1 MEAED
6 RGREPARWCMHW
18 AEVGVFDDNAT
29 SFGIDVSNL
38 MEAAGQ
44 GLAAQA
50 IRMLDSMNKKR
61 GPIWILCGP
70 GNNGGDGFAAALGLI
85 EEGVDVRL
93 LATHLIQRG
102 AAAQEYRERCSA
114 ANIPLSIWPEVQSTI
129 GTGHPALIIDCLVG
143 AGPGHAGVRLRGD
156 VASVRNWLAESRG
169 RDSPVLAC
177 DMPTGLGGPDVIK
190 ATATVTYHAEK
201 WALRDSDGNVQP
213 DVGEIHTAN
222 LPWPAHVEDCGP
234 GDARRHPPIR
244 ADARKGDR
252 GRLLIIG
259 GGPYHGAPI
268 LAGLA
273 AERSGCDLI
282 HLAMPT
288 EAVERAEWPLSL
300 IPEPI
305 PDSSHLTS
313 LSVGPILDR
322 VLTGRGCQAVL
333 IGPGLGREDASI
345 DAVCEIIEKLV
356 ESNIPLVID
365 ADAIR
370 ALPSHAWPTG
380 MVGVVTPHATEMA
393 HWLGASDPAEILQ
406 IRARRD
412 GIARVVE
419 DESCVIVRT
428 GAEDELWAPG
438 GRHCFATGG
447 HARMSVGGTG
457 DLLSGCIAGLIAQG
471 MSPWSAS
478 RLGCALLRSAGA
490 SAAIEYG
497 PGLSASDVPAH
508 IARTLAKWTG
518 QDADRDA

>member
-18 AEVGVFDDNAT
+18 TEVGVFDDNAAA
-29 SFGIDVSNL
+29 FGIDISNL

-50 IRMLDSMNKKR
+50 VRMLEASDRRR

-70 GNNGGDGFAAALGLI
+70 GNNGGDGFAAALGLV

-102 AAAQEYRERCSA
+102 SAAQDYRDRCSA
-114 ANIPLSIWPEVQSTI
+114 AGIPLSIWPEVKSTI
-129 GTGHPALIIDCLVG
+129 GTGHPALVIDCLIG
-143 AGPGHAGVRLRGD
+143 AGPGNAGSRLRGD
-156 VASVRNWLAESRG
+156 VASVRNWLSESRG
-169 RDSPVLAC
+169 RESPVLAC
-177 DMPTGLGGPDVIK
+177 DMPTGLGGQDVIK
-190 ATATVTYHAEK
+190 ATATVTFHAEK
-201 WALRDSDGNVQP
+201 WALRDTNGQIQP

-222 LPWPAHVEDCGP
+222 LPWSARVEDCGP

-252 GRLLIIG
+252 GRLLIVG

-282 HLAMPT
+282 HVAMPSD
-288 EAVERAEWPLSL
+288 AVERADWPLSL

-305 PDSSHLTS
+305 GDTSHLTT
-313 LSVGPILDR
+313 LSVRAILDR
-322 VLTGRGCQAVL
+322 VLNGRGCQAVL
-333 IGPGLGREDASI
+333 IGPGLGREDSSI

-356 ESNIPLVID
+356 EANIPLIID

-370 ALPSHAWPTG
+370 ALPSHAWPNG

-412 GIARVVE
+412 GIDRVVE

-471 MSPWSAS
+471 MSPWAAS

-490 SAAIEYG
+490 SAALEFG

-518 QDADRDA
+518 QDTDRDA

>member
-18 AEVGVFDDNAT
+18 TEVSVFDDNAAA
-29 SFGIDVSNL
+29 FGIDISNL

-50 IRMLDSMNKKR
+50 VRMLEASNRRR

-70 GNNGGDGFAAALGLI
+70 GNNGGDGFAAALGLV

-102 AAAQEYRERCSA
+102 SAAQDYRDRCSA
-114 ANIPLSIWPEVQSTI
+114 AGIPLSIWPEVKSTI
-129 GTGHPALIIDCLVG
+129 GTGHPALVIDCLIG
-143 AGPGHAGVRLRGD
+143 AGPGNAGSRLRGD
-156 VASVRNWLAESRG
+156 VASVRNWLRESRG
-169 RDSPVLAC
+169 RESPVLAC
-177 DMPTGLGGPDVIK
+177 DMPTGLGGQDVIK
-190 ATATVTYHAEK
+190 ATATVTFHAEK
-201 WALRDSDGNVQP
+201 WALRNADGQIQP

-222 LPWPAHVEDCGP
+222 LPWSARVEDCGP
-234 GDARRHPPIR
+234 GDVRRHPPIR

-252 GRLLIIG
+252 GRLLIVG

-282 HLAMPT
+282 HVAMPSD
-288 EAVERAEWPLSL
+288 AVERADWPLSL

-305 PDSSHLTS
+305 GDTSHLTT
-313 LSVGPILDR
+313 LSVRAILDR
-322 VLTGRGCQAVL
+322 VLNGRGCQAVL
-333 IGPGLGREDASI
+333 IGPGLGREDSSI

-356 ESNIPLVID
+356 EANIPLIID

-370 ALPSHAWPTG
+370 ALPSHAWPNG

-412 GIARVVE
+412 GIDRVVE

-438 GRHCFATGG
+438 GRHCFAIGG

-471 MSPWSAS
+471 MSPWAAS

-490 SAAIEYG
+490 SAALEFG

-518 QDADRDA
+518 QEADRDA

>member
-1 MEAED
+1 
-6 RGREPARWCMHW
+6 MHW
-18 AEVGVFDDNAT
+18 TEVGVFDDNAAA
-29 SFGIDVSNL
+29 FGIDISNL

-50 IRMLDSMNKKR
+50 VRMLEASDRRR

-70 GNNGGDGFAAALGLI
+70 GNNGGDGFAAALGLV

-102 AAAQEYRERCSA
+102 SAAQDYRDRCSA
-114 ANIPLSIWPEVQSTI
+114 AGIPLSIWPEVKSTI
-129 GTGHPALIIDCLVG
+129 GTGHPALVIDCLIG
-143 AGPGHAGVRLRGD
+143 AGPGNAGSRLRGD
-156 VASVRNWLAESRG
+156 VASVRNWLSESRG
-169 RDSPVLAC
+169 RESPVLAC
-177 DMPTGLGGPDVIK
+177 DMPTGLGGQDVIK
-190 ATATVTYHAEK
+190 ATATVTFHAEK
-201 WALRDSDGNVQP
+201 WALRDTNGQIQP

-222 LPWPAHVEDCGP
+222 LPWSARVEDCGP

-252 GRLLIIG
+252 GRLLIVG

-282 HLAMPT
+282 HVAMPSD
-288 EAVERAEWPLSL
+288 AVERADWPLSL

-305 PDSSHLTS
+305 GDTSHLTT
-313 LSVGPILDR
+313 LSVRAILDR
-322 VLTGRGCQAVL
+322 VLNGRGCQAVL
-333 IGPGLGREDASI
+333 IGPGLGREDSSI

-356 ESNIPLVID
+356 EANIPLIID

-370 ALPSHAWPTG
+370 ALPSHAWPNG

-412 GIARVVE
+412 GIDRVVE

-471 MSPWSAS
+471 MSPWAAS

-490 SAAIEYG
+490 SAALEFG

-518 QDADRDA
+518 QDTDRDA

>member
-50 IRMLDSMNKKR
+50 IRMLDSMDKKR

-102 AAAQEYRERCSA
+102 AAAQDYRERCSA

-129 GTGHPALIIDCLVG
+129 GTGHPALIVDCLVG

-201 WALRDSDGNVQP
+201 WALRDTNGNVQP

-222 LPWPAHVEDCGP
+222 LPWPARVEDCGP

-252 GRLLIIG
+252 GRLLIVG

-305 PDSSHLTS
+305 SDSSHLTS
-313 LSVGPILDR
+313 LSVGAILDR

-356 ESNIPLVID
+356 ESNIPLIID

-370 ALPSHAWPTG
+370 ALPSHAWPAG
-380 MVGVVTPHATEMA
+380 MVGVVTPHAAEMA

-471 MSPWSAS
+471 MSPWAAS

-490 SAAIEYG
+490 SAAIEFG

-518 QDADRDA
+518 QDVDRDA

>member
-18 AEVGVFDDNAT
+18 TEVGVFDDNAAA
-29 SFGIDVSNL
+29 FGIDISNL

-50 IRMLDSMNKKR
+50 IRMLEASDRRR

-70 GNNGGDGFAAALGLI
+70 GNNGGDGFAAALGLV

-102 AAAQEYRERCSA
+102 SAAQDYRDRCSA
-114 ANIPLSIWPEVQSTI
+114 AGIPLSIWPEVKSTI
-129 GTGHPALIIDCLVG
+129 GTGHPALVIDCLIG
-143 AGPGHAGVRLRGD
+143 AGPGHAVSRLRGD
-156 VASVRNWLAESRG
+156 VASVRNWLRESRG
-169 RDSPVLAC
+169 RESRVLAC
-177 DMPTGLGGPDVIK
+177 DMPTGLGGQDVIK
-190 ATATVTYHAEK
+190 ATATVTFHAEK
-201 WALRDSDGNVQP
+201 WALRDTNGQIQP

-222 LPWPAHVEDCGP
+222 LPWSARVEDCGP
-234 GDARRHPPIR
+234 GDVRRHPPIR

-252 GRLLIIG
+252 GRLLIVG

-282 HLAMPT
+282 HVAMPSD
-288 EAVERAEWPLSL
+288 AVERAEWPLSL
-300 IPEPI
+300 IPESI
-305 PDSSHLTS
+305 GDTSHLTT
-313 LSVGPILDR
+313 LSVRAILDR
-322 VLTGRGCQAVL
+322 VLNGRGCQAVL
-333 IGPGLGREDASI
+333 IGPGLGREDSSI

-356 ESNIPLVID
+356 AANIPLVID

-370 ALPSHAWPTG
+370 ALPSHAWPNG

-412 GIARVVE
+412 GIDRVVE

-471 MSPWSAS
+471 MSPWAAS

-490 SAAIEYG
+490 SAALEFG

-518 QDADRDA
+518 QDTDRDA

>member
-1 MEAED
+1 M
-6 RGREPARWCMHW
+6 
-18 AEVGVFDDNAT
+18 FDDNAAA
-29 SFGIDVSNL
+29 FGIDISNL

-50 IRMLDSMNKKR
+50 VRMLEASNRRR

-70 GNNGGDGFAAALGLI
+70 GNNGGDGFAAALGLV

-102 AAAQEYRERCSA
+102 SAAQDYRDRCSA
-114 ANIPLSIWPEVQSTI
+114 AGIPLSIWPEVKSTI
-129 GTGHPALIIDCLVG
+129 GTGHPALVIDCLIG
-143 AGPGHAGVRLRGD
+143 AGPGNAGSRLRGD
-156 VASVRNWLAESRG
+156 VASVRNWLRESRG
-169 RDSPVLAC
+169 RESPVLAC
-177 DMPTGLGGPDVIK
+177 DMPTGLGGQDVIK
-190 ATATVTYHAEK
+190 ATATVTFHAEK
-201 WALRDSDGNVQP
+201 WALRNADGQIQP

-222 LPWPAHVEDCGP
+222 LPWSARVEDCGP
-234 GDARRHPPIR
+234 GDVRRHPPIR

-252 GRLLIIG
+252 GRLLIVG

-282 HLAMPT
+282 HVAMPSD
-288 EAVERAEWPLSL
+288 AVKRADWPLSL

-305 PDSSHLTS
+305 GDTSHLTT
-313 LSVGPILDR
+313 LSVRAILDR
-322 VLTGRGCQAVL
+322 VLNGRGCQAVL
-333 IGPGLGREDASI
+333 IGPGLGREDSSI

-356 ESNIPLVID
+356 EANIPLVID

-370 ALPSHAWPTG
+370 ALPSHAWPNG

-412 GIARVVE
+412 GIDRVVE

-438 GRHCFATGG
+438 GRHCFAIGG

-471 MSPWSAS
+471 MSPWAAS

-490 SAAIEYG
+490 SAALEFG

-518 QDADRDA
+518 QEADRDA

>member
-1 MEAED
+1 
-6 RGREPARWCMHW
+6 MHW
-18 AEVGVFDDNAT
+18 TEVGVFDDNAAA
-29 SFGIDVSNL
+29 FGIDISNL

-50 IRMLDSMNKKR
+50 VRMLEASDRRR
-61 GPIWILCGP
+61 GPIWIICGP
-70 GNNGGDGFAAALGLI
+70 GNNGGDGFAAALGLV

-102 AAAQEYRERCSA
+102 SAAQDYRDRCSA
-114 ANIPLSIWPEVQSTI
+114 AGIPLSIWPEVKSTI
-129 GTGHPALIIDCLVG
+129 GTGHPALVIDCLIG
-143 AGPGHAGVRLRGD
+143 AGPGNAGSRLRGD
-156 VASVRNWLAESRG
+156 VASVRNWLRESRG
-169 RDSPVLAC
+169 RESPVLAC
-177 DMPTGLGGPDVIK
+177 DMPTGLGGQDVIK
-190 ATATVTYHAEK
+190 ATATVTFHAEK
-201 WALRDSDGNVQP
+201 WALRDADGQIQP

-222 LPWPAHVEDCGP
+222 LPWSARVEDCGP

-252 GRLLIIG
+252 GRLLIVG

-282 HLAMPT
+282 HVAMPSD
-288 EAVERAEWPLSL
+288 AVERADWPLSL

-305 PDSSHLTS
+305 GDTSHLTT
-313 LSVGPILDR
+313 LSVRAILDR
-322 VLTGRGCQAVL
+322 VLNGRGCQAVL
-333 IGPGLGREDASI
+333 IGPGLGREDSTI

-356 ESNIPLVID
+356 EANIPLIID

-370 ALPSHAWPTG
+370 ALPSHAWPNG

-412 GIARVVE
+412 GIDRVVE

-428 GAEDELWAPG
+428 GAEDELWSPG

-471 MSPWSAS
+471 MSPWAAS

-490 SAAIEYG
+490 SAALEFG

-518 QDADRDA
+518 QDTDRDA